1 MYPKLVT
8 NFGNY
13 SVGVCNEGRFLIRY

>member
-1 MYPKLVT
+1 VA

-13 SVGVCNEGRFLIRY
+13 SVGVCNERWFLIRY